1 MKTAQACFSPI
12 PIFEIPLFAREIG
25 GLDFLREA
33 ARGVFGDSDPTD
45 VHYKEKVIEISKKNG
60 EYRMSLHLP
69 FAQKGDIDL
78 WVKGDD
84 LTIRV
89 GQVKRSIRLP
99 RALSGRTVKSARL
112 ENDRFVII
120 FEGGA

>member
-33 ARGVFGDSDPTD
+33 AHEVFGDRDPTE
-45 VHYKEKVIEISKKNG
+45 VHYKDRVIDIVKQHG
-60 EYRMSLHLP
+60 EYRMSIHLP

-99 RALSGRTVKSARL
+99 RALSGRVVKSAKL
-112 ENDRFVII
+112 ENGRFVIL
-120 FEGGA
+120 FEGGS